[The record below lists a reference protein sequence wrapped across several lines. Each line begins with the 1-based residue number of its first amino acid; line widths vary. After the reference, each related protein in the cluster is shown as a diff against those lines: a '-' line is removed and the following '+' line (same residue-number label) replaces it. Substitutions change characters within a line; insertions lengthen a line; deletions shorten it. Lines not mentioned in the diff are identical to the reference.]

1 MMNEM
6 RLDEMHDVSL
16 SGKSIARFRDSGRET
31 VRDRTGQLC
40 LCLLRTEEGESFID
54 ATHGVPWFSKILGL
68 PAQHLDVAARIV
80 REKLASV
87 PGVDKVIKVG
97 LDADGRNLGGSFAV
111 MSADGTVSRGNF

>member
-1 MMNEM
+1 MNEM
-6 RLDEMHDVSL
+6 RLDENHDVRL
-16 SGKSIARFRDSGRET
+16 SGGSIERFQGKGRNESGA
-31 VRDRTGQLC
+31 RTGQLC
-40 LCLLRTEEGESFID
+40 LCMLRTEEGESFID

-80 REKLASV
+80 REKLSSV